1 MIESKRHNYRLIAI
15 AIATM
20 AAGLMVW
27 TQNARQID
35 FTDLSFLL
43 LWLLMGTVA
52 SFVSQFIVN
61 LRMADM
67 IGSFSIGYVIAIVIH
82 FISGVLLSNYVQAR
96 FELFLLIALLT
107 GSASGWLGAL
117 LWSMLR
123 KSGRKKK

>member
-15 AIATM
+15 AISTL

-27 TQNARQID
+27 TQNSRQID

-43 LWLLMGTVA
+43 LWLFMGAVA
-52 SFVSQFIVN
+52 SFVCQFIVN
-61 LRMADM
+61 LRMSD
-67 IGSFSIGYVIAIVIH
+67 IVGSFAIGYVIAIVIH
-82 FISGVLLSNYVQAR
+82 FISGVLVSNYVQTR

-107 GSASGWLGAL
+107 GSAAGWLGAL
-117 LWSMLR
+117 LWSLLR

>member
-15 AIATM
+15 AIATL

-27 TQNARQID
+27 TQNSRQID
-35 FTDLSFLL
+35 FTDLSFLF
-43 LWLLMGTVA
+43 LWLLTGTIA

-61 LRMADM
+61 LRMGDI

-82 FISGVLLSNYVQAR
+82 FVSGVFGSNYVQTR
-96 FELFLLIALLT
+96 FELFLLIALII

-117 LWSMLR
+117 IWSLLR

>member
-15 AIATM
+15 AISTI

-27 TQNARQID
+27 TQNSRQID
-35 FTDLSFLL
+35 FTDPSFLL
-43 LWLLMGTVA
+43 LWLLTGTVA

-61 LRMADM
+61 LRMAD
-67 IGSFSIGYVIAIVIH
+67 IVGSFSIGYVIAIVIH
-82 FISGVLLSNYVQAR
+82 FVSGVFGSSYVQTR

-117 LWSMLR
+117 LWSLLR
-123 KSGRKKK
+123 KSGKKKK